1 MPTVSDMDTS
11 YSEAGPFMM
20 IELPGPVLDDASR
33 SLIRRHRIRGVVLFQ
48 RNIVSSE
55 QTRELVSDLRSVIG
69 RGALIA
75 IDQEGG
81 GVVRTSDLP
90 FPPSA
95 MCLGAARDLAH
106 SEDVGG
112 ATGRALATPGI
123 NCDFSPVLDVNSNPA
138 ELVIA
143 DH

>member
-1 MPTVSDMDTS
+1 MDTS

-20 IELPGPVLDDASR
+20 IELPGPELDGASR

-55 QTRELVSDLRSVIG
+55 QTRELVSDLRAEIG

-81 GVVRTSDLP
+81 G
-90 FPPSA
+90 
-95 MCLGAARDLAH
+95 
-106 SEDVGG
+106 GG
-112 ATGRALATPGI
+112 AHVG
-123 NCDFSPVLDVNSNPA
+123 SPVPA
-138 ELVIA
+138 ECHVSGRGG
-143 DH
+143 

>member
-81 GVVRTSDLP
+81 GVGRTSDLP
-90 FPPSA
+90 FPPRA
-95 MCLGAARDLAH
+95 TCIVRA
-106 SEDVGG
+106 GG
-112 ATGRALATPGI
+112 PE
-123 NCDFSPVLDVNSNPA
+123 NSV
-138 ELVIA
+138 EVVV
-143 DH
+143 DSG